1 MTTAVDGEDGWR
13 LLQERGADLVIS
25 DIEMPRLDGFAL
37 AAAVRGSSRFAALPV
52 ILFSS
57 RASEADRARGI
68 EVGADAYIV
77 KGAFDQ
83 KDLLE
88 TIAQLL

>member
-1 MTTAVDGEDGWR
+1 MPFAHLRTG
-13 LLQERGADLVIS
+13 GARELH
-25 DIEMPRLDGFAL
+25 E
-37 AAAVRGSSRFAALPV
+37 
-52 ILFSS
+52 
-57 RASEADRARGI
+57 RGI

-77 KGAFDQ
+77 KSRFDQ